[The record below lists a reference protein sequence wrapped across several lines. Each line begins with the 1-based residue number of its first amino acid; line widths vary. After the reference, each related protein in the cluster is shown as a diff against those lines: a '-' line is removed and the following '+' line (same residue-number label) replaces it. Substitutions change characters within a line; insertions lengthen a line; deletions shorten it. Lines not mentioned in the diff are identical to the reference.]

1 MHRQRYRRRGTMG
14 AVKPSRRIRISPGPV
29 AAGQDLPSTEAEE
42 LVDLLARSSRGDEEA
57 FSRLYDRLAGFLYGI
72 VRKVVRDPTQSQEVA
87 QEVFLEIWRLAP
99 HFDRTKGSVKTWAAV
114 IAHRRAVDRV
124 RSEQSTK
131 NREDRES
138 RLTPIAA
145 DVVADEVAGRFER
158 DQVRGALAVLSAV
171 QRQAVEL
178 AYYGG
183 YTYREVAVLLE
194 TPEGTIKTRIRDGL
208 IRLRQEL
215 GVVA

>member
-1 MHRQRYRRRGTMG
+1 MG
-14 AVKPSRRIRISPGPV
+14 AVKPSRRIRISPGPDV
-29 AAGQDLPSTEAEE
+29 GSEDLPSTEAEV
-42 LVDLLARSSRGDEEA
+42 LLDLLARSSLGDEEA
-57 FSRLYDRLAGFLYGI
+57 FSRLYDRLDGFLYGI

-87 QEVFLEIWRLAP
+87 QEVFLQIWRLAP
-99 HFDRTKGSVKTWAAV
+99 QFDRTKGSVKSWAAV

-138 RLTPIAA
+138 RLTPIAV
-145 DVVADEVAGRFER
+145 DVVADEVAGHFER

-208 IRLRQEL
+208 IRFRQEL

>member
-1 MHRQRYRRRGTMG
+1 MG
-14 AVKPSRRIRISPGPV
+14 AVKPSRRTRISPGPD
-29 AAGQDLPSTEAEE
+29 AGSEDLPSTEAEV
-42 LVDLLARSSRGDEEA
+42 LLDLLARSSLGDEEA
-57 FSRLYDRLAGFLYGI
+57 FSRLYDRLDGFLYSI

-87 QEVFLEIWRLAP
+87 QEVFLQIWRLAP
-99 HFDRTKGSVKTWAAV
+99 QFDRTKGSVKSWAAV

>member
-1 MHRQRYRRRGTMG
+1 MG
-14 AVKPSRRIRISPGPV
+14 PVKSSRKLRISPGPV
-29 AAGQDLPSTEAEE
+29 ASRAESPSTEAEM
-42 LVDLLARSSRGDEEA
+42 LLDLLARSSLGDEEA
-57 FSRLYDRLAGFLYGI
+57 FSQLYDCLAGLLYGI
-72 VRKVVRDPTQSQEVA
+72 VLKVLRDTTQSQEVT

-99 HFDRTKGSVKTWAAV
+99 RFDRTKGSVKSWAAV

-131 NREDRES
+131 NREDRQN
-138 RLTPIAA
+138 RLTPAPV

-171 QRQAVEL
+171 QREAVEL

-183 YTYREVAVLLE
+183 YTYRQVAEMLE
-194 TPEGTIKTRIRDGL
+194 TPEGTIKSRIRDGL
-208 IRLRQEL
+208 VRLRQEM
-215 GVVA
+215 GVGA